1 MSSRLPAHG
10 ARLILTGGRVVDPSQ
25 NIDEVSDVAIVDGKI
40 DSIGR
45 GLAGG
50 HREGSGAGSSGS
62 GKTSGSK
69 RATPDGVADDVQVID
84 CTGLVISPGFIDV
97 HCHLREPGREDV
109 ETIATG
115 AAAAAAG
122 GFTAVCAMPNTDPVT
137 DNQAAVGFIIRQ
149 AQRAR
154 AARVY
159 PIGAISVGQKGEAL
173 AEFGEMIGAG
183 AVAVSDDGKPVAS
196 AHLMRTALE
205 YARTFGIPVAD
216 HCEEPT
222 LARGGAMNEGPTSMR
237 LGLKGIPAE
246 AEEIMAIRDILLA
259 RRTGGHIHLC
269 HMSTRGSV
277 ELIAWGK
284 ERGIRVTAEVCPHHL
299 SLTEAEVEGYNTNA
313 KMNPPLREPADV
325 EALQQAVK
333 SGIIDVIATD
343 HAPHHYDEKE
353 REFADAPNGIVGLE
367 TALAVNLTW
376 LVKPGIIDLPVLI
389 DKMSCAPARVFG
401 LPGGSL
407 RKGSPADV
415 TVFDPK
421 AEWTVDATKF
431 RTKGRNT
438 PYQGRSLTGRVH
450 YTIVDGRVV

>member
-1 MSSRLPAHG
+1 MSAALLLR
-10 ARLILTGGRVVDPSQ
+10 GGRIVDPSQ
-25 NIDEVSDVAIVDGKI
+25 NMDAIGDVLIAGGTVESLGGTIDVGSRSDVEIVDCG
-40 DSIGR
+40 GR
-45 GLAGG
+45 V
-50 HREGSGAGSSGS
+50 
-62 GKTSGSK
+62 
-69 RATPDGVADDVQVID
+69 VA
-84 CTGLVISPGFIDV
+84 PGFIDV

-115 AAAAAAG
+115 ARAAAAG

-149 AQRAR
+149 AARAG

-159 PIGAISVGQKGEAL
+159 PIGAISLGQRGEAL
-173 AEFGEMIGAG
+173 AEFGEMVGAG

-222 LARGGAMNEGPTSMR
+222 LATGGAMNEGFVSAR
-237 LGLKGIPAE
+237 LGLKGVPNE

-259 RRTGGHIHLC
+259 RRTGGHVHLC

-277 ELIAWGK
+277 ELIQWGK
-284 ERGIRVTAEVCPHHL
+284 ERGISVTAEVCPHHL
-299 SLTEAEVEGYNTNA
+299 SLTEDAVEGYNTNA
-313 KMNPPLREPADV
+313 KMNPPLRTAADV
-325 EALQQAVK
+325 EALQQGVRNGA
-333 SGIIDVIATD
+333 IDLIATD

-376 LVKPGIIDLPVLI
+376 LVASGIIGLPTLI
-389 DKMSCAPARVFG
+389 DKMSCAPARVFH
-401 LPGGSL
+401 LPGGTL
-407 RKGSPADV
+407 RKGSVADV
-415 TVFDPK
+415 TIFDPE
-421 AEWTVDATKF
+421 ARWTVDPARF
-431 RTKGRNT
+431 RSKGRNT
-438 PYQGRSLTGRVH
+438 PYAGKELRGRV
-450 YTIVDGRVV
+450 YLTVVDGRVIHRMTE

>member
-1 MSSRLPAHG
+1 MTTFILSG
-10 ARLILTGGRVVDPSQ
+10 GRLIDPTQ
-25 NIDEVSDVAIVDGKI
+25 NLDERLDVAIVDGKI

-45 GLAGG
+45 GLAP
-50 HREGSGAGSSGS
+50 
-62 GKTSGSK
+62 TSAPQG
-69 RATPDGVADDVQVID
+69 TEVLD
-84 CTGLVISPGFIDV
+84 CSGLVVSPGFIDV

-137 DNQAAVGFIIRQ
+137 DNQAAVGFIVRQ
-149 AQRAR
+149 SLRAKM
-154 AARVY
+154 ARVY
-159 PIGAISVGQKGEAL
+159 PIGAISVGQKGESL
-173 AEFGEMIGAG
+173 AEFGEMIEAG

-205 YARTFGIPVAD
+205 YARTFDVPVAD

-222 LARGGAMNEGPTSMR
+222 LAKGGAMNEGVVSMR
-237 LGLKGIPAE
+237 LGLKGIPSE

-277 ELIAWGK
+277 ELITWGK

-299 SLTEAEVEGYNTNA
+299 SLTEDAVGEYNTNA
-313 KMNPPLREPADV
+313 KMNPPLRTADDV
-325 EALQQAVK
+325 EAIRQAVK
-333 SGIIDVIATD
+333 DGIIDVIATD

-367 TALAVNLTW
+367 TALAVNVTW
-376 LVKPGIIDLPVLI
+376 LVKAGIIDLPTLI
-389 DKMSCAPARVFG
+389 DRMSCAPARIFR
-401 LPGGSL
+401 LPGGTL
-407 RKGSPADV
+407 RKGSTADV
-415 TVFDPK
+415 TVFNPETNWVVN
-421 AEWTVDATKF
+421 ASLF

-438 PYQGRSLTGRVH
+438 PYQGMTLAGRVH
-450 YTIVDGRVV
+450 YTLVAGRVIHRGLI